1 MIIIHGHFYQPPR
14 EDPWLEAILP
24 EPSAAPYRHWNER
37 IAYECYEPNALLGN
51 YTWISF
57 DFGPTLLDWLRRR
70 RPHVY
75 GAIIEADKIGRER
88 WGHGNAIAHPYY
100 HAILP
105 LLDRK
110 DKEVLV
116 EWGIKHFERH
126 FERYPEGMWLPEMAV
141 DVETLEVLAQYD
153 VKFTILTQRQIK
165 GGGPGGP
172 YEVLLP
178 SGRKILVFVRDE
190 ALSDKIA
197 FGGPDE
203 LPKAMEAAPRDGV
216 TLVALDGET
225 FGHHKKGEERVL
237 ATATAKYGAYMANLG
252 HAADR
257 IKPLGV
263 VEIVPGTSW
272 SCPHGLGRWTRDC
285 GCGGPAPWR
294 QPLREAINWLNDAVD
309 EAFERW
315 SNSRGVDGWM
325 LLKKY
330 VEVLLGKRAEDFA
343 REAAPSIP
351 PRELLSMLEM
361 ERAKLAANTSDAWF
375 FARLGLEAGISVK
388 WAVRA
393 LELLGDRD
401 ALDKFTE
408 MLKDVKG
415 EPAGNAAALIP
426 TLRGPVVVVS
436 IALAST
442 VSGYSVEEL
451 GPYQITLNGA
461 KVRVVDRRTLEIW
474 ELDYSEFGV
483 PVLRAVNQEATR

>member
-14 EDPWLEAILP
+14 EDPWLETILP

-37 IAYECYEPNALLGN
+37 ITFECYEPNALLGN
-51 YTWISF
+51 YTWINF

-75 GAIIEADKIGRER
+75 SAIIEADKIGRER

-100 HAILP
+100 HVILP
-105 LLDRK
+105 LLDRR

-116 EWGIKHFERH
+116 EWGIRHFERH

-141 DVETLEVLAQYD
+141 DIETLEVLADYD
-153 VKFTILTQRQIK
+153 IKFTVLTQRQIK
-165 GGGPGGP
+165 GGRAGGP

-190 ALSDKIA
+190 ALSDRIA

-203 LPKAMEAAPRDGV
+203 LPKAMEMAPDDRL
-216 TLVALDGET
+216 TLIALDGET

-237 ATATAKYGAYMANLG
+237 AAAIARFGGKLANLG
-252 HAADR
+252 FAAEKL
-257 IKPLGV
+257 KPLGT
-263 VEIVPGTSW
+263 VEIIPGTSW

-285 GCGGPAPWR
+285 GCDGPAPWR
-294 QPLREAINWLNDAVD
+294 QPLREAINWLNEVVD
-309 EAFERW
+309 NAFDEW
-315 SNSRGVDGWM
+315 SKKRGVNGRAI
-325 LLKKY
+325 LKRY
-330 VEVLLGKRAEDFA
+330 VEVLLGKDAEAFA
-343 REAAPSIP
+343 REVAPQIP
-351 PRELLSMLEM
+351 PRELLKMLEA

-393 LELLGDRD
+393 LELIGDKD
-401 ALDKFTE
+401 KLDEFMKTLAE
-408 MLKDVKG
+408 IKG
-415 EPAGNAAALIP
+415 QPAGNAAALVP
-426 TLRGPVVVVS
+426 TLRGPLVAAS
-436 IALAST
+436 MALAAT
-442 VSGYSVEEL
+442 ISGYTAEEL
-451 GPYQITLNGA
+451 GPYQINLNGV
-461 KVRVVDRRTLEIW
+461 KVRIMDRRTLEIW

-483 PVLRAVNQEATR
+483 PMLRSAEQ